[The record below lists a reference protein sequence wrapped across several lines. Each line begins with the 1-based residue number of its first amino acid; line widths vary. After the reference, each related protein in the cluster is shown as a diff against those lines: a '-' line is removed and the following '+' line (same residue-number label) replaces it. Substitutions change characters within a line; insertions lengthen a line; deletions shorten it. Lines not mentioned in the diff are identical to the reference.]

1 MVTIVDYTHMFENA
15 EKVHYTFLTGYG
27 LVKQNEIDGKV
38 IDDTVRIIIEGW
50 IYDAFKIHP
59 DVRNTFLGLE
69 DKLCEMH
76 EMGYLEFKE
85 GDLSPFDAVTK
96 DKYYAKLFS

>member
-1 MVTIVDYTHMFENA
+1 MVTIVDYAPLFEDA
-15 EKVHYTFLTGYG
+15 EKAYDAFLTGYR

-38 IDDTVRIIIEGW
+38 IDGAVAKIIGGW
-50 IYDAFKIHP
+50 TYDAFKIHP
-59 DVRNTFLGLE
+59 DIRNMFFGLE

-76 EMGYLEFKE
+76 EMEYLEFKE

-96 DKYYAKLFS
+96 EEYYTKLFS